1 MKAFIASSY
10 GGPEVMQLGELPD
23 PTPGKGQVVINV
35 KASSINPVDWK
46 VRSGDARVVSGWKFP
61 KAFGHDFAG
70 VIAAVG
76 DGVVDFTAGDAV
88 YGYSPVMFGK
98 PGAHAE
104 RLVVHTKKLRRKPPE
119 LSFEQAA
126 ALPVAGLTALNGL
139 RQCGDLNGK
148 SVLVNGATGGVG
160 HFALQIV
167 KAGGA
172 IVTATTSAKHAERAS
187 MLGADRVLDYKQTD
201 FSQTS
206 ERYDVF
212 FDAFGQVGF
221 TSAQPA
227 LEARGIYVST
237 LGNPKLALQALRSKV
252 LGGKQIRF
260 ANVRAKVA
268 DYQALE
274 ELVVGRK
281 VVPVIEHTFDLDHAA
296 DAFATSEAGGIVGKV
311 IVTL

>member
-1 MKAFIASSY
+1 
-10 GGPEVMQLGELPD
+10 E
-23 PTPGKGQVVINV
+23 PTPGKSQVVVNV

-70 VIAAVG
+70 VVATVG
-76 DGVVDFTAGDAV
+76 GGVEGFTVGDAV

-160 HFALQIV
+160 HFALQIA
-167 KAGGA
+167 KARGA
-172 IVTATTSAKHAERAS
+172 IVTATTSAKHAERAR

-201 FSQTS
+201 FSQVS

-221 TSAQPA
+221 TSAQAA
-227 LEARGIYVST
+227 LKARGIYVST
-237 LGNPKLALQALRSKV
+237 LGNPKLALQAIRSKV
-252 LGGKQIRF
+252 VGGKQIRF
-260 ANVRAKVA
+260 ANVRGKVA

-274 ELVVGRK
+274 GFVVGGK
-281 VVPVIEHTFDLDHAA
+281 VVPVI
-296 DAFATSEAGGIVGKV
+296 
-311 IVTL
+311 